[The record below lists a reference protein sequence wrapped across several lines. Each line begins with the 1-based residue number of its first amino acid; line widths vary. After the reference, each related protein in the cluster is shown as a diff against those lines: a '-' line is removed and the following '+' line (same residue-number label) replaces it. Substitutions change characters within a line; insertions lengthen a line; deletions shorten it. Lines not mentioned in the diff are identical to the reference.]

1 MFGKRLSELKTADIE
16 RLIKEEVQEGT
27 EIEFKE
33 ALPAQRGKR
42 DPWLEGGGRVGDFAR
57 NKILEEIIAF
67 ANAYG
72 GVLVI
77 GISETAKKPAR
88 AAGIVPLPECAEL
101 AERLRLQCRDC
112 IEPQVPLIEVAG
124 VPTEENGCGV
134 VVFRVPKS
142 QMAPHR
148 HTVTRECYTRRAD
161 RTEKMTMRE
170 IQDLTLLVERGLAAL
185 GAKFEVRREE
195 FVKEFQVFVAD
206 RERAY
211 GVRATLM
218 PLTPLYIERVHN
230 NDKVTPPLLT
240 LTGMV
245 GEDGPYELFVPVYGE
260 QWCPIMRG
268 TRCVTSNDDLTLRRE
283 AFCDGLIEYAM
294 LYRRER
300 PQPRIFPSWIFGLVT
315 NALCAV
321 ERFRRAADAPEVEY
335 GLEFELQVI
344 GEELPVG
351 LYGHNHFGYQLGPF
365 PAGQS
370 LFPRYSIGSP
380 DEFARTTTLLERDF
394 WHTAGHDTGQGIE
407 VNYAAAFEALGLP
420 SMN

>member
-1 MFGKRLSELKTADIE
+1 MFGKRPSELSRSDIE
-16 RLIKEEVQEGT
+16 RLVQEAVQEGA
-27 EIEFKE
+27 EIELKE
-33 ALPAQRGKR
+33 TLPAKGADI
-42 DPWLEGGGRVGDFAR
+42 DPWFSGGERIGDRAR
-57 NKILEEIIAF
+57 NEILEEIIAF
-67 ANAYG
+67 ANAHG
-72 GVLVI
+72 GTLVL
-77 GISETAKKPAR
+77 GIAESTDKPAR
-88 AAGIVPLPECAEL
+88 ASKIVPLPQCADL

-142 QMAPHR
+142 QMGPHR

-185 GAKFEVRREE
+185 EAKFEVRREK

-206 RERAY
+206 REPAY

-245 GEDGPYELFVPVYGE
+245 GEHGPYELFVPTYGE

-300 PQPRIFPSWIFGLVT
+300 DQPRIFPQWIFGLVT

-351 LYGHNHFGYQLGPF
+351 PYGRNVYGFQFGPF